1 MYKGLFITGTD
12 TGVGKTIIT
21 GGIAIALK
29 NKHRDVGVMKPIA
42 TGCFKKGGTLESR
55 DTQFLLQASGVKDPL
70 SLLTP
75 YRLKTPCSPY
85 WAAKI
90 ENRKIQIKRIMN
102 AFSKLTKKHEIVLV
116 EGIGGLMV
124 PITRGVL
131 LIDLAKLLNLPI
143 LIVSRFTLGTLNHTL
158 LSIAQA
164 HQRGIPIFGLIYNH
178 HQKKKMK
185 RLETV
190 SPQIISEFSNIKNFW
205 TLPYLRDV
213 SVEKGNLKGLKQGF
227 GEIASEILKGLKKP
241 SGGETGI

>member
-12 TGVGKTIIT
+12 TGVGKTIVT

-29 NKHRDVGVMKPIA
+29 NKHCNVGVMKPIA
-42 TGCFKKGGTLESR
+42 TGCFIKGGTLESR

-70 SLLTP
+70 SHLTP
-75 YRLKTPCSPY
+75 YRLKTPCSPF

-90 ENRKIQIKRIMN
+90 ENRKIRIKNIMN

-124 PITRGVL
+124 PITQGVL

-143 LIVSRFTLGTLNHTL
+143 LIVSRFTLGTINHTL

-164 HQRGIPIFGLIYNH
+164 RQRGIPIFGLIYNH
-178 HQKKKMK
+178 HPKKKVK
-185 RLETV
+185 PLEMV
-190 SPQIISEFSNIKNFW
+190 SPQIISEFSNIKNYW

-213 SVEKGNLKGLKQGF
+213 SVEKGNPRGLKQGF
-227 GEIASEILKGLKKP
+227 GGMANEILKGLKKT
-241 SGGETGI
+241 SWGKTEI